1 MLSKLLLL
9 PTEHQCFSQNH
20 SSKIWNNI
28 SLFKITNRTCTIC
41 ILRTGLRLIQIPLIP
56 TAIKYFKWKTKPI
69 HLINWHHLQFK
80 ILWDW
85 IIDFLSIM
93 PFVVDRVRFL
103 MYFSGYLGN
112 SKKHQWK
119 RNELLYLNVHYIV
132 LYKKASAECMMSPK
146 LAKCPQNPWIKIL
159 SVSFTQDRFKDNDIR
174 QHQLFLFLTDEL
186 KA

>member
-9 PTEHQCFSQNH
+9 PTEIQCFSQNH

-93 PFVVDRVRFL
+93 PFVADRVRFL

-119 RNELLYLNVHYIV
+119 RNELLCLNVHYIV
-132 LYKKASAECMMSPK
+132 LYKKSYCRMHEVTKIGKMSAKSGDKNSLCFIHSR
-146 LAKCPQNPWIKIL
+146 
-159 SVSFTQDRFKDNDIR
+159 SFQR
-174 QHQLFLFLTDEL
+174 
-186 KA
+186 

>member
-9 PTEHQCFSQNH
+9 PTEIQCFSQNH

-28 SLFKITNRTCTIC
+28 FLFKITNRTCTIC
-41 ILRTGLRLIQIPLIP
+41 IRTGLRLIQIPLIP

-112 SKKHQWK
+112 SKKTTNGSVMNCYVWMYITLYYIK
-119 RNELLYLNVHYIV
+119 KLL
-132 LYKKASAECMMSPK
+132 
-146 LAKCPQNPWIKIL
+146 
-159 SVSFTQDRFKDNDIR
+159 
-174 QHQLFLFLTDEL
+174 
-186 KA
+186 

>member
-1 MLSKLLLL
+1 M
-9 PTEHQCFSQNH
+9 
-20 SSKIWNNI
+20 
-28 SLFKITNRTCTIC
+28 
-41 ILRTGLRLIQIPLIP
+41 IP

-69 HLINWHHLQFK
+69 HLINLHHLQFK

-93 PFVVDRVRFL
+93 PFVADRVRFL

-112 SKKHQWK
+112 SKKNT
-119 RNELLYLNVHYIV
+119 NESVMNCYVWMYITLYYI
-132 LYKKASAECMMSPK
+132 KKTTAECMRSPK

-159 SVSFTQDRFKDNDIR
+159 SVSFTQDRFKDNGIR
-174 QHQLFLFLTDEL
+174 QHQLFLFLKDEL

>member
-9 PTEHQCFSQNH
+9 PTEIQCFSQNH

-56 TAIKYFKWKTKPI
+56 TAIKYWKTKPI

-119 RNELLYLNVHYIV
+119 RIMNCYVWMYITLYYIKKLLQNAWGHQNWQNVR
-132 LYKKASAECMMSPK
+132 
-146 LAKCPQNPWIKIL
+146 KI
-159 SVSFTQDRFKDNDIR
+159 
-174 QHQLFLFLTDEL
+174 HG
-186 KA
+186 